1 VPVGKHAER
10 PRHGLR
16 VHHLAVWMR
25 RRLLLLL
32 LLVVVVVVVRMRTRL
47 VAAVLAV

>member
-32 LLVVVVVVVRMRTRL
+32 LVVVVVVRMRTRL